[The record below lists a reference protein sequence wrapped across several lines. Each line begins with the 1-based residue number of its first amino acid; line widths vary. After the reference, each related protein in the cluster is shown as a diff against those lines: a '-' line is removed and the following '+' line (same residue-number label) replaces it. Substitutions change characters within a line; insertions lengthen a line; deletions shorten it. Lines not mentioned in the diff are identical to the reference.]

1 MRSYSEYTFVF
12 VKFQCFCHE
21 FAYPSGIVYNPQQE
35 MFGGCFMAT
44 EWLTVEYIANEL
56 KVSEG
61 TVRGWIRDRKLK
73 GAKFGRDYRIR
84 REDYEKFIHEHLNP
98 DDEREKK

>member
-1 MRSYSEYTFVF
+1 
-12 VKFQCFCHE
+12 
-21 FAYPSGIVYNPQQE
+21 
-35 MFGGCFMAT
+35 MAT

-61 TVRGWIRDRKLK
+61 TVRGWIRDKKLR

-84 REDYEKFIHEHLNP
+84 REDYEQFINEHLNP
-98 DDEREKK
+98 DDKDEKK